1 MTGMFS
7 LFRALISCCLIF
19 LTSGPSVAAAQSLS
33 SSSPGG
39 DSSRYKLEGTVINP
53 VTNMPLSRA
62 LVEIMG
68 SGYLTMTGPDGRFE
82 FGDLPA
88 GQVVVMA
95 RKPGYYGARSESRRY
110 GSYITVELGPQTAP
124 MTIKLLPESV
134 IAGHVENSEGE
145 PVEGALVRVLTPLI
159 KGGRRQWIPLSQAVT
174 DEDGNFRVASLFT
187 SRFQVELQANR
198 ARNLTKEGYPAVI
211 YYPGVPDLASAP
223 PLEVAHGQQLDLQFL
238 IKREAV
244 FKISG
249 TITGADGDDVNV
261 RLRTRSGEDV
271 VLARSVSRPGTFEI
285 SSVPAG
291 SYVVEGRTRRN
302 KGVNLYGELPVNV
315 TRSTTGLHLTVGPV
329 LAIPI
334 TVRAESVA
342 PSSESATDA
351 ATVERSL
358 RVQFR
363 SLDSAFRDN
372 QSSFDTRDNAPVL
385 EVRDLLPGSYAVEV
399 NAWGRWYVQSARSGS
414 VNLLR
419 EPLVVPGGAHVPA
432 VEFLL
437 RDDGAAVTGTVRAA
451 NPETAT
457 VLIVPDFAPMQT
469 PMVLNP
475 DHSGHFS
482 AANLAPGSYKIYAFD
497 SVEQLEYANPL
508 VLRQYDAK
516 AARVNLSTAGKADV
530 TLDVMQ
536 MGE

>member
-7 LFRALISCCLIF
+7 LFRALISGCLIL
-19 LTSGPSVAAAQSLS
+19 LTSGPSLAAAQSLS
-33 SSSPGG
+33 VSSAGG
-39 DSSRYKLEGTVINP
+39 DSSRYKLEGTVVNP
-53 VTNMPLSRA
+53 VTGMPLSRA

-68 SGYLTMTGPDGRFE
+68 SGHMTMTGPDGRFE
-82 FGDLPA
+82 FGDLPP
-88 GQVVVMA
+88 GQVVVLA
-95 RKPGYYGARSESRRY
+95 RKPGYYGARNETRRY
-110 GSYITVELGPQTAP
+110 GSYITVELGPQSTP

-145 PVEGALVRVLTPLI
+145 PVEGALVRVLTPLM
-159 KGGRRQWIPLSQAVT
+159 KSGRRQWIPLSQAVT

-187 SRFQVELQANR
+187 SRFQVEVQANR
-198 ARNLTKEGYPAVI
+198 ARNLSKEGYPAVI
-211 YYPGVPDLASAP
+211 YYPGVPDLAAAQ
-223 PLEVAHGQQLDLQFL
+223 PLEVGHGRQLDLQFL
-238 IKREAV
+238 IKREPV

-249 TITGADGDDVNV
+249 TIAGAEGDDMNV

-291 SYVVEGRTRRN
+291 AYVVEGRTRRN

-315 TRSTTGLHLTVGPV
+315 TGNTSGLRLTVGPV
-329 LAIPI
+329 LPVPI
-334 TVRAESVA
+334 TARAESA
-342 PSSESATDA
+342 TPSPESATDA

-372 QSSFDTRDNAPVL
+372 QSSFEMRDNSPVL
-385 EVRDLLPGSYAVEV
+385 EARDLLPGSYAVEV
-399 NAWGRWYVQSARSGS
+399 NAWGRWYAQSARSGS

-419 EPLVVPGGAHVPA
+419 EPLVVPGNGHVPPIDL
-432 VEFLL
+432 LL
-437 RDDGAAVTGTVRAA
+437 RDDGATVSGTVKAPS
-451 NPETAT
+451 PEAAT

-469 PMVLNP
+469 PLTLNP
-475 DHSGHFS
+475 DHAGHFS
-482 AANLAPGSYKIYAFD
+482 AVNLAPGSYKIYAFD

-508 VLRQYDAK
+508 VLREYDARS
-516 AARVNLSTAGKADV
+516 ARVNLSAAGAADV
-530 TLDVMQ
+530 SLDLIQ
-536 MGE
+536 LGE